1 MIYHIFLLCFGASM
15 GVVLRDLTTRAVTD
29 IFGTGFPLAT
39 LLVNVLGS
47 VLIGFFFI
55 TCSERGTYDSF
66 WRPLLFVGALGGFTT
81 FSTFS
86 LETLQLLED
95 GMVFK
100 AGYSVLL
107 NVVLCIGGCWIGCVT
122 AKGILPS

>member
-1 MIYHIFLLCFGASM
+1 M
-15 GVVLRDLTTRAVTD
+15 GVVLRDLTNRAVVD
-29 IFGTGFPLAT
+29 FFGKGFPLST

-55 TCSERGTYDSF
+55 IYSERDTYDSF
-66 WRPLLFVGALGGFTT
+66 WRPLLFVGAIGGFTT

-86 LETLQLLED
+86 LETLHLLED
-95 GMVFK
+95 GMFFK
-100 AGYSVLL
+100 AGYSVVL
-107 NVVLCIGGCWIGCVT
+107 NILLCIGGCWIGCVT